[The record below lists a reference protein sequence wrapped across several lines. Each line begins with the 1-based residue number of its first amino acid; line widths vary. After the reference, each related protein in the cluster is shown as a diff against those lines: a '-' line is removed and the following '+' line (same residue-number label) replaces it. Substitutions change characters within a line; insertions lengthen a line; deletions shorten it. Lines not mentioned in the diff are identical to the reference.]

1 MESLR
6 QKIEDTQVAAGT
18 IAIIWLAQAGF
29 VFKTSAGSIV
39 YADPYLTDY
48 AQRDLAEY
56 GLGFKRLVPKLIE
69 PEEVDADYVV
79 STHSHQDH
87 LDMDALPD
95 LLQNPRIHF
104 VGAPDCRE
112 GYQKSGVPEE
122 RFTIIHEGETLAL
135 GDFTL
140 TGVFADHGELA
151 PDALG
156 FLFDFGGIKVWQVG
170 DTAYRPEMWQDIFKE
185 NVDVI
190 IPPINGVFGNL
201 DGVEAARLAND
212 AHAKIAMPCHFWMFA
227 LHYGNPA
234 EFLDACKEL
243 APEVEPILVTPGE
256 LFVYQRSS

>member
-1 MESLR
+1 
-6 QKIEDTQVAAGT
+6 
-18 IAIIWLAQAGF
+18 
-29 VFKTSAGSIV
+29 VFKTPTDKII
-39 YADPYLTDY
+39 YTDPYLTDY
-48 AQRDLAEY
+48 VQRALPEY
-56 GLGFKRLVPKLIE
+56 GLGFKRLVPKLID

-87 LDMDALPD
+87 LDMDALPG

-104 VGAPDCRE
+104 IGAPDCRE
-112 GYQKSGVPEE
+112 GYEEAGVPAE
-122 RFTIIHEGETLAL
+122 RFTIIHIGETLKL

-156 FLFDFGGIKVWQVG
+156 ILFDFDGIKVWVVG
-170 DTAYRPEMWQDIFKE
+170 DSAYRPEMWQDIFKE

-190 IPPINGVFGNL
+190 LPPINGAFGNL

-212 AHAKIAMPCHFWMFA
+212 AHARIAMPCHFWMFP
-227 LHYGNPA
+227 LHDGNPA
-234 EFLDACKEL
+234 EFLDACKEY

-256 LFVYQRSS
+256 VFVYQK